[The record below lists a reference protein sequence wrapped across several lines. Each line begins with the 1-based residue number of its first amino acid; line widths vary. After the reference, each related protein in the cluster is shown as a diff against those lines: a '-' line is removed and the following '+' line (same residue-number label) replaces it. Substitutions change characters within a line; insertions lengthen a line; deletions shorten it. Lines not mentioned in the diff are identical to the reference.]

1 MKLIQNIFCMLLII
15 ILTNCSVGKKEEACK
30 YYLDR
35 DFKFYCRALAFSVA
49 TYREDRNLAQVITS
63 NITLVGCATYFK
75 KKKECESEEN
85 QYLPGFYGMK
95 LFFETNNFLV
105 RVEKS

>member
-1 MKLIQNIFCMLLII
+1 MLIV

-35 DFKFYCRALAFSVA
+35 DYKFYCKALAFSVT
-49 TYREDRNLAQVITS
+49 TYKEDRNLGQVIGS
-63 NITLVGCATYFK
+63 NIVLVGCATYLK

-85 QYLPGFYGMK
+85 QYLPGFYGMN
-95 LFFETNNFLV
+95 LFFETSNFLDRIV
-105 RVEKS
+105 KS